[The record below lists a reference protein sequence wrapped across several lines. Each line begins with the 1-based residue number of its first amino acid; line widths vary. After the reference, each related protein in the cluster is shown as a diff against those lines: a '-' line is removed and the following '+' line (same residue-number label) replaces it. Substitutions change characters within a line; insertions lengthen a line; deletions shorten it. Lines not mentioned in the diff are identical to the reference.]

1 MIGTRRKALHVFLA
15 ASFLIL
21 LYTVT
26 SNVERLR
33 AAPVAPGVGQHS
45 KAWSQT
51 PIGQK
56 PQRIQPA
63 VSKLGTFHYPV
74 TSFIPLPTGKPAT
87 IPRIQHDFRP
97 EDAAAKWVREVRLR
111 AVKDAFEHSWR
122 GYKKHAWLKDELSP
136 ISGGSRMTF
145 GGWAATLVDSLDAL
159 WILGMKSDFEEAV
172 NAASQINFNSTGGAK
187 TLNVFETT
195 IRYLGGFLGAY
206 DVSGGQYPVLLEKAI
221 EVAEML
227 YDAFDTP
234 NRMPITRWERTG
246 VEVASSNT
254 LLAELGS
261 MSLEFTRL
269 SQITGDP
276 KYYDAIQRIT
286 DELDKQQ
293 IRTKLPGMWPVSV
306 NAREID
312 FTGDTGFT
320 LGGMSDSTYEYLP
333 KEHLLLG
340 GLVPQYQH
348 MYQSAMEPIKEHL
361 FFKPMTPD
369 NADILI
375 SGNVRVV
382 KNSIELDPQAQ
393 HLACFV
399 GGMVALGAQAFSR
412 PDELKLAA
420 RLVNGC
426 IWSYKTM
433 PTGIAPELMHVLPC
447 PDTLCAWNA
456 TTWGHAMISR
466 NSFDETPSDKDLP
479 FALRTAQKAQR
490 LRLPQGIS
498 AIGDKRYL
506 LRPEAVESVFVLWR
520 ITGDAHWRE
529 AGWAMFEAIVA
540 ETRTEIAYT
549 AIDDVT
555 WPHSPRSDKMESFW
569 LAETL
574 KYFYLLFEEP
584 GVVSL
589 DEFVVNTEAHPLR
602 RPS

>member
-1 MIGTRRKALHVFLA
+1 
-15 ASFLIL
+15 
-21 LYTVT
+21 
-26 SNVERLR
+26 
-33 AAPVAPGVGQHS
+33 
-45 KAWSQT
+45 
-51 PIGQK
+51 
-56 PQRIQPA
+56 
-63 VSKLGTFHYPV
+63 
-74 TSFIPLPTGKPAT
+74 
-87 IPRIQHDFRP
+87 
-97 EDAAAKWVREVRLR
+97 
-111 AVKDAFEHSWR
+111 
-122 GYKKHAWLKDELSP
+122 
-136 ISGGSRMTF
+136 MTF
-145 GGWAATLVDSLDAL
+145 GGWAATLVDSLDTL
-159 WILGMKSDFEEAV
+159 WILGMKLDFEEAV
-172 NAASQINFNSTGGAK
+172 IAASYIDFNSTGTVK

-206 DVSGGQYPVLLEKAI
+206 DISGGRYAVLLDKAI
-221 EVAEML
+221 EVGEML

-246 VEVASSNT
+246 VEVASSST

-269 SQITGDP
+269 SQITRNP

-286 DELDKQQ
+286 NELEKQQ
-293 IRTKLPGMWPVSV
+293 NRTKLPGMWPVSV

-340 GLVPQYQH
+340 GLVPQYQN
-348 MYQSAMEPIKEHL
+348 MYESAMAPIKEHL

-369 NADILI
+369 DTDILI
-375 SGNVRVV
+375 SGNIKVV
-382 KNSIELDPQAQ
+382 KDFVTLDPQAQ

-412 PDELKLAA
+412 PDELELAR
-420 RLVNGC
+420 RLTNGC
-426 IWSYKTM
+426 IWAYSTM
-433 PTGIAPELMHVLPC
+433 PTGIGPELMHVLPC
-447 PDTLCAWNA
+447 PDTLCTWNA
-456 TTWGHAMISR
+456 TTWGHAMIAR
-466 NSFDETPSDKDLP
+466 NSFDETTTDKDLP
-479 FALRTAQKAQR
+479 FALRTSQKAQR

-498 AIGDKRYL
+498 AIGDRRYL
-506 LRPEAVESVFVLWR
+506 LRPEAIESVFVLWR

-555 WPHSPRSDKMESFW
+555 WRPSPRSDKMESFW

-574 KYFYLLFEEP
+574 KYFYLLFEDP

-589 DEFVVNTEAHPLR
+589 DEFVLNTEAHPLR